1 MNKIEINIPEGF
13 EIDNVKSDFSKGI
26 IEFKPV
32 EKKKLNYEDIAR
44 ELLEGKSGYFA
55 CSSGK
60 ISSVSKF
67 ELSHTHEPNNAT
79 SKEQLECLMA
89 YNKLRN
95 VAEYLNAGNKLDW
108 NDPMKAKWF
117 IYYIWSTKSLAVDA
131 HFSYQRSDVYFY
143 LKDSAK
149 DAIKILGE
157 EEIKK
162 ALFIY

>member
-13 EIDNVKSDFSKGI
+13 EIDNVKSNFSKGI

-32 EKKKLNYEDIAR
+32 EKKKLSYEDVAKNLFINR
-44 ELLEGKSGYFA
+44 LIYYTEYNGT
-55 CSSGK
+55 
-60 ISSVSKF
+60 ISHNNNVSESQCKY
-67 ELSHTHEPNNAT
+67 TNNAT

-95 VAEYLNAGNKLDW
+95 VAEYLNNGNKLDW
-108 NDPMKAKWF
+108 NDPMKSKWF
-117 IYYIWSTKSLAVDA
+117 IYYNWDSKLLSVDA
-131 HFSYQRSDVYFY
+131 HFRYQRSDIYFY